1 MKKLILSVLFILVSV
16 FGFSQTKTDSTNVH
30 ENDLWCV
37 YLVPL
42 KDTSNRK
49 TKEYKEHYLFQVSHN
64 IIYVVNKNQYIKYT
78 MEMTQIVY
86 FADHLEVT
94 AKRFDRNKKEVT
106 FNIPLKDGLVFSNP
120 TGAFT
125 DYVVEVYTEK
135 DIRN

>member
-16 FGFSQTKTDSTNVH
+16 FGFSQTKTDSTNVQ
-30 ENDLWCV
+30 ENDLWYI

-42 KDTSNRK
+42 KSTSGRK
-49 TKEYKEHYLFQVSHN
+49 TKEYKENYTFQVSHN
-64 IIYVVNKNQYIKYT
+64 IIYVFNKNQYIKYT
-78 MEMTQIVY
+78 MRMTQIVY